1 MKRSLLP
8 ATLPLVMLLAA
19 CSGASDNAAA
29 PEPAETMMPVEP
41 DGGIGDGAGP
51 PEPVTAE
58 TIPAA
63 FLGVWDAGGGDCAP
77 ASLTRMEILPT
88 TFQFYES
95 HGDVTR
101 IEVDSPEKIVVSL
114 AMEGEGEQWQMAR
127 MFTLSDNGQTLT
139 PSAVDPEE
147 KFEPTPLTKCE

>member
-1 MKRSLLP
+1 MMTRKALSFALP
-8 ATLPLVMLLAA
+8 MVLLAA
-19 CSGASDNAAA
+19 ACSDNSDTDPDA
-29 PEPAETMMPVEP
+29 TMTVEP

-51 PEPVTAE
+51 PEPVTAD
-58 TIPAA
+58 TVPAA

-127 MFTLSDNGQTLT
+127 MFTLSDN
-139 PSAVDPEE
+139 V
-147 KFEPTPLTKCE
+147 

>member
-1 MKRSLLP
+1 MMTRKAFSFALP
-8 ATLPLVMLLAA
+8 MVLLAA
-19 CSGASDNAAA
+19 ACSDNSDTA
-29 PEPAETMMPVEP
+29 PDPDATMTVEP

-51 PEPVTAE
+51 PEPVTAD
-58 TIPAA
+58 TVPAA

-147 KFEPTPLTKCE
+147 QFEPTPLTKCE

>member
-1 MKRSLLP
+1 
-8 ATLPLVMLLAA
+8 
-19 CSGASDNAAA
+19 
-29 PEPAETMMPVEP
+29 
-41 DGGIGDGAGP
+41 
-51 PEPVTAE
+51 
-58 TIPAA
+58 
-63 FLGVWDAGGGDCAP
+63 
-77 ASLTRMEILPT
+77 MEILPT

-147 KFEPTPLTKCE
+147 QFEPTPLTKCE